1 MAYVTQ
7 SEPHLPGGPPDQL
20 WHMASSR
27 QVTEDPL
34 FAEGITVWSAGG
46 MVWRRSETGDV
57 EVVVCY
63 RPYRVDWSFPKGKLQ
78 GSETFE
84 EAAIRE
90 VFEETGLH
98 CALGTYVG
106 FVNYVDRKDRPKVVI
121 YWLMEVTG
129 GEFTINDEVSELRWV
144 PVDEA
149 RQLVTYDRDRS
160 VLNLF
165 SRLEEVQPLRTSPSK

>member
-1 MAYVTQ
+1 MAFITQ

-27 QVTEDPL
+27 HVTEDPL

-46 MVWRRSETGDV
+46 LVWRRSDEGVV

-78 GSETFE
+78 GAETFE

-98 CALGTYVG
+98 CKLGTYVG

-121 YWLMEVTG
+121 YWLMEMTG
-129 GEFTINDEVSELRWV
+129 GAFTANDEVSELRWV
-144 PVDEA
+144 SVDEA

-160 VLNLF
+160 VLQLF
-165 SRLEEVQPLRTSPSK
+165 SRLDEVQPLVSSPAK

>member
-1 MAYVTQ
+1 
-7 SEPHLPGGPPDQL
+7 
-20 WHMASSR
+20 MASSR
-27 QVTEDPL
+27 HVTEDPL

-46 MVWRRSETGDV
+46 LVWRRSDEGVV

-78 GSETFE
+78 GAETFE

-98 CALGTYVG
+98 CKLGTYVG

-121 YWLMEVTG
+121 YWLMEMTG
-129 GEFTINDEVSELRWV
+129 GAFTANDEVSELRWV
-144 PVDEA
+144 SVDEA

-160 VLNLF
+160 VLQLV
-165 SRLEEVQPLRTSPSK
+165 SRLDEVQPLVSSPAK

>member
-1 MAYVTQ
+1 VAFITQ

-27 QVTEDPL
+27 HVTEDPL

-46 MVWRRSETGDV
+46 LVWRRSDEGVV

-78 GSETFE
+78 GAETFE

-98 CALGTYVG
+98 CKLGTYVG

-121 YWLMEVTG
+121 YWLMEMTG
-129 GEFTINDEVSELRWV
+129 GAFTANDEVSELRWV
-144 PVDEA
+144 SVDEA

-160 VLNLF
+160 VLQLF
-165 SRLEEVQPLRTSPSK
+165 SRLDEVQPLVSSPAK

>member
-1 MAYVTQ
+1 
-7 SEPHLPGGPPDQL
+7 
-20 WHMASSR
+20 MASSR
-27 QVTEDPL
+27 HVTEDPL

-46 MVWRRSETGDV
+46 LVWRRSDEGVV

-78 GSETFE
+78 GAETFE

-98 CALGTYVG
+98 CKLGTYVG

-121 YWLMEVTG
+121 YWLMEMTG
-129 GEFTINDEVSELRWV
+129 GAFTANDEVSELRWV
-144 PVDEA
+144 SVDEA

-160 VLNLF
+160 VLQLF
-165 SRLEEVQPLRTSPSK
+165 SRLDEVQPLVSSPAK

>member
-1 MAYVTQ
+1 
-7 SEPHLPGGPPDQL
+7 
-20 WHMASSR
+20 MASSR
-27 QVTEDPL
+27 HVTEDPL

-46 MVWRRSETGDV
+46 LVWRRSDEGVV

-78 GSETFE
+78 GAETFE

-98 CALGTYVG
+98 CKLGTYVG

-121 YWLMEVTG
+121 YWLMEMTG
-129 GEFTINDEVSELRWV
+129 GAFAANDEVSELRWV
-144 PVDEA
+144 SVDEA

-160 VLNLF
+160 VLQLF
-165 SRLEEVQPLRTSPSK
+165 SRLDEVQPLVSSPAK